1 MIISK
6 NDLRVID
13 KKDKKAMENCEK
25 YAIIKV
31 EKKFASKEVQ
41 SWQMKF

>member
-13 KKDKKAMENCEK
+13 KKGKKAMENCEK
-25 YAIIKV
+25 CVIIRV
-31 EKKFASKEVQ
+31 EKNFESKEV
-41 SWQMKF
+41 

>member
-13 KKDKKAMENCEK
+13 KKGKKAMENCEK
-25 YAIIKV
+25 CVIIRV
-31 EKKFASKEVQ
+31 EKKF
-41 SWQMKF
+41 